1 MEKTGK
7 GRLALVL
14 LTLALPWLGVWPS
27 PGEEARPVS
36 LTQEKTEENI
46 QEDAQ
51 KNIQENTQVDR
62 PLVALTFDDGPRRST
77 TSELLDG
84 LAQRGV
90 QATFFLIGKQ
100 IEGNEDLVERME
112 AEGHQIGIHSFDHK
126 ILTALNATDFAAQ
139 VDREGEVLKETVG
152 REDFPLRP
160 PYGEVD
166 AAVKKRADGPIILW
180 SVDPEDWRYQDA
192 DRVTAHILDN
202 VRDGDIIL
210 LHDIFP
216 TSVEAALRVVD
227 ALHQRGFL
235 FVTVGELAAQRHVEL
250 EAGKVY
256 RTFYP

>member
-1 MEKTGK
+1 MEKMER
-7 GRLALVL
+7 GRLVL
-14 LTLALPWLGVWPS
+14 LLFVLALLGLGVRSAPR
-27 PGEEARPVS
+27 EEVQPVG
-36 LTQEKTEENI
+36 LPQE
-46 QEDAQ
+46 A
-51 KNIQENTQVDR
+51 DR

-77 TSELLDG
+77 TTDLLDG

-126 ILTALNATDFAAQ
+126 ILTALNSADFATQ
-139 VDREGEVLKETVG
+139 VDREREALKEILG

-166 AAVKKRADGPIILW
+166 TGVKRRAGGPIILW
-180 SVDPEDWRYQDA
+180 SVDPEDWRYKDA
-192 DRVTAHILDN
+192 DRVTEHILNN
-202 VRDGDIIL
+202 VRDGDVIL

-227 ALHQRGFL
+227 ALHQQGFL
-235 FVTVGELAAQRHVEL
+235 FVTINELAAQRHMEL
-250 EAGKVY
+250 EGGQVY